1 VGKAKGDD
9 VGWTVGARVGFD
21 GLNVGLLVVGRDV
34 GWLLGWRDGCIV
46 GWRDG
51 CVVGRDVGCRDGWR
65 DGCVVGCCVGWPVGW
80 RDGCI
85 VGCLVGC
92 CVGWPEG
99 ATVGLLTYPVIL
111 YFTTFEDW
119 QFTHTSPVIGFR
131 AMEDDKSQ
139 SLLEGAGSEVI
150 VQLTVLMM

>member
-1 VGKAKGDD
+1 MLTPVGYDINVDKAKGAD

-34 GWLLGWRDGCIV
+34 GWLLGWRDGCV
-46 GWRDG
+46 
-51 CVVGRDVGCRDGWR
+51 
-65 DGCVVGCCVGWPVGW
+65 VGW

-85 VGCLVGC
+85 VGRDVGCSVGWRDGCVVGC

-111 YFTTFEDW
+111 YFNTFEVW
-119 QFTHTSPVIGFR
+119 QFTHKSPVIGFT
-131 AMEDDKSQ
+131 AMEDEYKQ
-139 SLLEGAGSEVI
+139 SPPAGGAGSEVI